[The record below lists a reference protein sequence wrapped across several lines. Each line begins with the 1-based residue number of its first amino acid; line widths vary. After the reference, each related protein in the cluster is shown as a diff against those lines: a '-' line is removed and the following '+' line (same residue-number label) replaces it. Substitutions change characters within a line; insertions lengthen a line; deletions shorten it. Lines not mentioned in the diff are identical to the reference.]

1 MSIRHIWKT
10 TKRNIG
16 KNKWLSLSTIFV
28 ITIVFTIS
36 TFFIIS
42 AIVARQAVS
51 YYETKAQ
58 VMVFFKKETPEEEIF
73 KIRDQIQKLPN
84 IEGIEYIS
92 QEKAYEIYKK
102 DFQNDQDLVD
112 TITAD
117 VLPPSLGIRAKSIDD
132 LTVVISKIN
141 EEKDKNAFIDEVW
154 YFEDVV
160 NTLKSISK
168 VMDYG
173 AIVLISIL
181 AVIAFSLIIITIGF
195 NIMSHKDE
203 IEIMHLVGSE
213 DSFIK
218 WPFIIEGAIYGII
231 GALISS
237 CLILIPWYVV
247 IMTSRGTDLEI
258 LLQQTLRDF
267 NLQIAMTP
275 NPLFI
280 LSFISIQI
288 LAGIIIGS
296 IGSSIAVIKNL
307 SLKDS

>member
-1 MSIRHIWKT
+1 MSIKNIWKT
-10 TKRNIG
+10 TRRNIG
-16 KNKWLSLSTIFV
+16 KNRWLSLSTIFV

-73 KIRDQIQKLPN
+73 KIRDQIQQLPN

-92 QEKAYEIYKK
+92 QEKAYEIYKQ

-132 LTVVISKIN
+132 LTVVINKIN
-141 EEKDKNAFIDEVW
+141 EEKDKNAYIDEVW

-160 NTLKSISK
+160 NSLKSISK
-168 VMDYG
+168 VIDYG
-173 AIVLISIL
+173 AIALISIL
-181 AVIAFSLIIITIGF
+181 GVIAFTLIVITIGF

-237 CLILIPWYVV
+237 ALILVPWYVV

-288 LAGIIIGS
+288 LVGIIIGS